1 MEVVTSW
8 VTLGAL
14 LGALVGGELADSIG
28 GKRTVLI
35 AGVLFTLGASVQ
47 AFAPVTM
54 VLAAGRLIIG
64 AGVGVAAVA
73 APLYAAELAPAS

>member
-64 AGVGVAAVA
+64 AGVEVAAVA